1 MYSANV
7 ATKNIL
13 STFKLFSTINQ
24 DAETNK
30 NFVSRMRIV

>member
-1 MYSANV
+1 MYSAKV

-24 DAETNK
+24 DAKTSK
-30 NFVSRMRIV
+30 IFVSRMRIV